1 MFLSGRS
8 SSSSINNAPPTPK
21 SSILSQYGTGKRDI
35 SVSFKKVSISQNVAQ
50 NNSLNNAET
59 LSETN
64 NSVKTTPIH
73 SAGHKTSS
81 SQLNGNSTQLNGRG
95 ESNPSIISGGG
106 TSIPSVTQPLQP
118 THRASLINAYSEKKA
133 KKVRFF
139 INSDKFF
146 KGATIAVSS
155 EKFRTLDKLL
165 EHLTR
170 IMCNQVTLPQGVR
183 HIFCLDGK
191 TIECVEELLHGSNYV
206 CSSAP
211 TFKRMDYL
219 KVGQD
224 HQENNWNKMKRETC
238 YLGKHCH
245 SLRYIGM
252 FIQVHG
258 LRTPN

>member
-1 MFLSGRS
+1 M
-8 SSSSINNAPPTPK
+8 
-21 SSILSQYGTGKRDI
+21 
-35 SVSFKKVSISQNVAQ
+35 
-50 NNSLNNAET
+50 
-59 LSETN
+59 
-64 NSVKTTPIH
+64 
-73 SAGHKTSS
+73 
-81 SQLNGNSTQLNGRG
+81 NGNSTQLNGRG

-238 YLGKHCH
+238 YLGK
-245 SLRYIGM
+245 
-252 FIQVHG
+252 Q
-258 LRTPN
+258 